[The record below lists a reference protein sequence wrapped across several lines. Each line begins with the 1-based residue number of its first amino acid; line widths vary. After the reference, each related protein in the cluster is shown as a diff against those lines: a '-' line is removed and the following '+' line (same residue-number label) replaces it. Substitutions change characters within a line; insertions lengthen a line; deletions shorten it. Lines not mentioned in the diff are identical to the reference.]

1 LFCTEIAKAGYSQ
14 PNLMGLLA
22 CQTAYEQGAQWL
34 DDLNQYLEDNL
45 DLIRNFCRKD
55 LKGIRL
61 VEPESTYLGWLD
73 CQSLGLSDH
82 KLDEIIVQKARL
94 WLDAGTMFGEGGE
107 GFQRIN
113 IACPKTIL
121 QQALHRLKEALSEQ

>member
-1 LFCTEIAKAGYSQ
+1 MFCTEIAKAGYSQ

-61 VEPESTYLGWLD
+61 VEPEVCS
-73 CQSLGLSDH
+73 
-82 KLDEIIVQKARL
+82 E
-94 WLDAGTMFGEGGE
+94 
-107 GFQRIN
+107 
-113 IACPKTIL
+113 
-121 QQALHRLKEALSEQ
+121 KEAKASSVLTSLAPKLFCSKLYTD